1 MNTKQNFGGAWTVE
15 KLDIL
20 SGYLNFYATALKNQ
34 PFDLIYIDAFAG
46 TGHINLGSDTKG
58 YVPGQ
63 IGIDMEVKEPE
74 KEIIPGSATLALSAR
89 EPFSHYYFIE
99 KNRKFATELE
109 TLIETDYPQR
119 KSNVT
124 IRKGEDC
131 NAVLLD
137 LCLQTIDWHNHRAV
151 LFLDPY
157 AADVKWETLQAVA
170 KTGAIDVWYLFPFSA
185 ANRMMT
191 KDGNIDP
198 TWREKLNSIF
208 GDDSWEQEFYEE
220 NPQISMFDTAA
231 VQRNVSNYKLKVYIE
246 KRLGTLFPKVSQ
258 HSRVLYNSKRS
269 PLFMFCFAVSNPD
282 YKAQG
287 LALKVANYILQ
298 DKRIGLQQ

>member
-1 MNTKQNFGGAWTVE
+1 MSTKQSFGGPWTVE

-20 SGYLNFYATALKNQ
+20 SRYLNFYVTALKNQ

-46 TGHINLGSDTKG
+46 TGHINLGSDSKG
-58 YVPGQ
+58 YVRGQ
-63 IGIDMEVKEPE
+63 IGMDMSEVKEPE
-74 KEIIPGSATLALSAR
+74 EEIIPGSATLALSAK

-99 KNRKFATELE
+99 KSKKFAAELE

-119 KSNVT
+119 KPNVT

-131 NAVLLD
+131 NIVLLE
-137 LCLQTIDWHNHRAV
+137 LCQQTIDWHNHRAV

-198 TWREKLNSIF
+198 KWREKLNSIF
-208 GDDSWEQEFYEE
+208 GDNSWEQEFYEE
-220 NPQISMFDTAA
+220 NPQISMFDTPS
-231 VQRNVSNYKLKVYIE
+231 VKRNVSIDKLKAYIE
-246 KRLGTLFPKVSQ
+246 KRLGVLFPKVSQ

-287 LALKVANYILQ
+287 LALRVANHELLKKQ
-298 DKRIGLQQ
+298 L

>member
-1 MNTKQNFGGAWTVE
+1 MSTKQSFGGAWTVE
-15 KLDIL
+15 KLNIL
-20 SGYLNFYATALKNQ
+20 SDYLNFYVTALKNQ

-58 YVPGQ
+58 FVCGQ
-63 IGIDMEVKEPE
+63 IGIDMNEVTEPE
-74 KEIIPGSATLALSAR
+74 EETIPGSAMLALSAK

-99 KNRKFATELE
+99 KNRKFAAELE
-109 TLIETDYPQR
+109 TLVETDYPQR

-131 NAVLLD
+131 NTVLLE
-137 LCLQTIDWHNHRAV
+137 LCQKAIDWRNYRAV

-157 AADVKWETLQAVA
+157 AADVRWETLQAVSN
-170 KTGAIDVWYLFPFSA
+170 TGAIDVWYLFPFSA
-185 ANRMMT
+185 VNRMMT

-198 TWREKLNSIF
+198 KWREKLNSIF
-208 GDDSWEQEFYEE
+208 GDNSWEQKFYEE
-220 NPQISMFDTAA
+220 NPQISMFDTPSIM
-231 VQRNVSNYKLKVYIE
+231 RNVSIDKLKNYIE
-246 KRLGTLFPKVSQ
+246 ERLGTLFPKVSQ

-298 DKRIGLQQ
+298 GKR

>member
-1 MNTKQNFGGAWTVE
+1 MSTRQSFGGPWTVE

-20 SGYLNFYATALKNQ
+20 SGYLNFYVTALKNQ

-46 TGHINLGSDTKG
+46 TGHINLGNSDSKG
-58 YVPGQ
+58 VVSGQ
-63 IGIDMEVKEPE
+63 IGLDMREVPEAKE
-74 KEIIPGSATLALSAR
+74 EIIPGSATLALSAV

-99 KNRKFATELE
+99 KNKKYAAELE
-109 TLIETDYPQR
+109 TLVDTNFPQR
-119 KSNVT
+119 KPCVT

-131 NAVLLD
+131 NRVLLE
-137 LCLQTIDWHNHRAV
+137 LCQKSIDWHKHRAV

-157 AADVKWETLQAVA
+157 AADVKWETLQAIA
-170 KTGAIDVWYLFPFSA
+170 NTRAIDVWYLFPFNA
-185 ANRMMT
+185 ANRMMS

-198 TWREKLNSIF
+198 KWGEKLNSIF
-208 GDDSWEQEFYEE
+208 GDNSWEQEFYEE
-220 NPQISMFDTAA
+220 DLQTSMFGMPS
-231 VQRNVSNYKLKVYIE
+231 VKRNVSTDKLKAYIE
-246 KRLGTLFPKVSQ
+246 KRLSSVFPKVST

-298 DKRIGLQQ
+298 DKR

>member
-1 MNTKQNFGGAWTVE
+1 MIPAWRVLLGGRNKIRLTV
-15 KLDIL
+15 
-20 SGYLNFYATALKNQ
+20 AKN
-34 PFDLIYIDAFAG
+34 
-46 TGHINLGSDTKG
+46 K
-58 YVPGQ
+58 
-63 IGIDMEVKEPE
+63 
-74 KEIIPGSATLALSAR
+74 
-89 EPFSHYYFIE
+89 
-99 KNRKFATELE
+99 KFAAELE
-109 TLIETDYPQR
+109 KLIETDYPQR
-119 KSNVT
+119 KSDVT

-131 NAVLLD
+131 NTVLLE
-137 LCLQTIDWHNHRAV
+137 LCQQTIDWHNHRAV

-198 TWREKLNSIF
+198 KWREKLNSIF
-208 GDDSWEQEFYEE
+208 GDNSWGQEFYEE
-220 NPQISMFDTAA
+220 NPQISMFDTPSIK
-231 VQRNVSNYKLKVYIE
+231 RNVSIDKLKAYIE
-246 KRLGTLFPKVSQ
+246 KRLSTVFPKVST

-298 DKRIGLQQ
+298 DKR